1 MNLKVSTVSLLK
13 FEKVGMYF
21 LGFIKHYDYYLNEF
35 YLFDFSLILISEGR
49 IFWNP
54 IWLHVTL
61 WHFITDFDSG
71 QGAGLEFDFDKQW
84 IIGECLQLHDQTWY
98 LKAMLS

>member
-49 IFWNP
+49 IF
-54 IWLHVTL
+54 
-61 WHFITDFDSG
+61 
-71 QGAGLEFDFDKQW
+71 
-84 IIGECLQLHDQTWY
+84 
-98 LKAMLS
+98 